1 MSRAQRFTFLGMA
14 AVIAVLAVILIGG
27 GKDESDTP
35 TTTSQTT
42 PTPTP
47 DEPDPDDTAT
57 PTPTET
63 PTATATP
70 EPPPLLE
77 GGKVTKLRFT
87 EGDTVTFRVVSDV
100 PEEVHVHG
108 YDIAKDL
115 EPGKVV
121 TVSFKGDITGIFE
134 IEYEHAGEQIGQLR
148 VDPK

>member
-1 MSRAQRFTFLGMA
+1 MSRAQRFIFLGVA
-14 AVIAVLAVILIGG
+14 AVIAVLAVALIGG
-27 GKDESDTP
+27 DKDESDAP

-47 DEPDPDDTAT
+47 DEPDPDDT
-57 PTPTET
+57 PTP
-63 PTATATP
+63 TP

-77 GGKVTKLRFT
+77 GGKGTKLRFT

-108 YDIAKDL
+108 YDIARDL

-121 TVSFKGDITGIFE
+121 TMSFKGDITGIFE
-134 IEYEHAGEQIGQLR
+134 IEYEHVGEQIGQLR
-148 VDPK
+148 VDVK

>member
-1 MSRAQRFTFLGMA
+1 MSRAQRFTFLGIA
-14 AVIAVLAVILIGG
+14 AVIAVLAVVLIGG
-27 GKDESDTP
+27 GKDESETP

-47 DEPDPDDTAT
+47 DEPEPDETAT
-57 PTPTET
+57 PTST
-63 PTATATP
+63 PTATPTP

-77 GGKVTKLRFT
+77 GGKVTKLRFK

-108 YDIAKDL
+108 YNIAKDL

>member
-1 MSRAQRFTFLGMA
+1 MSRAQRFTFLGIA
-14 AVIAVLAVILIGG
+14 AVIAVLAVVLIGG
-27 GKDESDTP
+27 GKDESETP

-47 DEPDPDDTAT
+47 DEPEPVETAT
-57 PTPTET
+57 PTST
-63 PTATATP
+63 PTATPTP

>member
-1 MSRAQRFTFLGMA
+1 MSRAQRFTFLGIA
-14 AVIAVLAVILIGG
+14 AVIAVLAVVLIGG
-27 GKDESDTP
+27 GKDESETP

-47 DEPDPDDTAT
+47 DEPEPDETAT
-57 PTPTET
+57 PTST
-63 PTATATP
+63 PTATPTP

-77 GGKVTKLRFT
+77 GGKVTKLRFK

-108 YDIAKDL
+108 YNIANDL

>member
-1 MSRAQRFTFLGMA
+1 MTRAQRFTFLGMA

-27 GKDESDTP
+27 GKDESDAP

-57 PTPTET
+57 PS
-63 PTATATP
+63 PTATPTP

-87 EGDTVTFRVVSDV
+87 EGDTVRFRVVSDA

-121 TVSFKGDITGIFE
+121 TVSFEGDITGIFE

>member
-1 MSRAQRFTFLGMA
+1 MSRAQRFTFLGIA
-14 AVIAVLAVILIGG
+14 AVIAVLAVVLIGG
-27 GKDESDTP
+27 GKDESETP

-47 DEPDPDDTAT
+47 
-57 PTPTET
+57 
-63 PTATATP
+63 
-70 EPPPLLE
+70 EPPPLLK
-77 GGKVTKLRFT
+77 GGDVTKLRFK

-108 YDIAKDL
+108 YNVAKDL

>member
-1 MSRAQRFTFLGMA
+1 MSRAQRFIFLGVA
-14 AVIAVLAVILIGG
+14 AVIAVLAVVLIGG
-27 GKDESDTP
+27 DKDESDAP

-47 DEPDPDDTAT
+47 DEPDPDDTPT
-57 PTPTET
+57 PTP
-63 PTATATP
+63 TP

-87 EGDTVTFRVVSDV
+87 EGDAVEFRVVSDV

-121 TVSFKGDITGIFE
+121 TMSFKGDITGIFE

>member
-1 MSRAQRFTFLGMA
+1 MSRAQRFTFLGIA
-14 AVIAVLAVILIGG
+14 AVIAVLAVVLIGG
-27 GKDESDTP
+27 GEDESETP

-47 DEPDPDDTAT
+47 DEPEPDETATPTAT
-57 PTPTET
+57 PTP
-63 PTATATP
+63 
-70 EPPPLLE
+70 EPPQLLK
-77 GGKVTKLRFT
+77 GGDVTKLRFK

>member
-1 MSRAQRFTFLGMA
+1 MSRAQRFTFLGIA
-14 AVIAVLAVILIGG
+14 AVIAVLAVVLIGG
-27 GKDESDTP
+27 GKDESETP

-47 DEPDPDDTAT
+47 DEPEPDETAT
-57 PTPTET
+57 PTAT
-63 PTATATP
+63 PTP
-70 EPPPLLE
+70 EPPPLLK
-77 GGKVTKLRFT
+77 GGDVTKLRFK

>member
-77 GGKVTKLRFT
+77 GGKVAELRFT

-108 YDIAKDL
+108 YNIAKDL

-148 VDPK
+148 VDPE

>member
-1 MSRAQRFTFLGMA
+1 MSRAQRFIFLGVA
-14 AVIAVLAVILIGG
+14 AVIAVLAVVLIGG
-27 GKDESDTP
+27 DKDESDAP

-42 PTPTP
+42 ATPTP
-47 DEPDPDDTAT
+47 DEPDPDDTPT
-57 PTPTET
+57 PTPTAT
-63 PTATATP
+63 PTP

-115 EPGKVV
+115 APGKVV
-121 TVSFKGDITGIFE
+121 TMSFKGDITGIFE

>member
-1 MSRAQRFTFLGMA
+1 MSRAQRFTFLGIA
-14 AVIAVLAVILIGG
+14 AVIAVLAVVLIGG
-27 GKDESDTP
+27 GKDESETP

-47 DEPDPDDTAT
+47 DEPEPDETAT
-57 PTPTET
+57 PTAT
-63 PTATATP
+63 PTP
-70 EPPPLLE
+70 EPPPLLK
-77 GGKVTKLRFT
+77 GGDVTKLRFK

-108 YDIAKDL
+108 YNIAKDL
-115 EPGKVV
+115 EQGKVV

>member
-1 MSRAQRFTFLGMA
+1 MSRAQRFAFLGIA
-14 AVIAVLAVILIGG
+14 AVIAVLAVVLIGG
-27 GKDESDTP
+27 GEDESETP

-63 PTATATP
+63 PTP

>member
-1 MSRAQRFTFLGMA
+1 MSRAQRFIFLGVA
-14 AVIAVLAVILIGG
+14 AVIAVLAVALIGG
-27 GKDESDTP
+27 DKDESDAP

-47 DEPDPDDTAT
+47 DEPDPDDT
-57 PTPTET
+57 PTP
-63 PTATATP
+63 TP

-108 YDIAKDL
+108 YDIARDL

-121 TVSFKGDITGIFE
+121 TMSFKGDITGIFE

-148 VDPK
+148 VDVK